1 MTMQASSVLEPKRRE
16 VFIKSTKIP
25 ATNKDAFD
33 YHAREGAL
41 ERLVPP
47 WSILTVT
54 SHEGNIQEGAISTL
68 KVRLWPISFKWTA
81 AHFGYLQDLRFQDK
95 MVKGPFQS
103 WIHPIHSYPTK

>member
-1 MTMQASSVLEPKRRE
+1 MPYHMTMQASSIFEPKTMG

-47 WSILTVT
+47 WSILRVT
-54 SHEGNIQEGAISTL
+54 SHKGISE
-68 KVRLWPISFKWTA
+68 
-81 AHFGYLQDLRFQDK
+81 
-95 MVKGPFQS
+95 MGPN
-103 WIHPIHSYPTK
+103 PP